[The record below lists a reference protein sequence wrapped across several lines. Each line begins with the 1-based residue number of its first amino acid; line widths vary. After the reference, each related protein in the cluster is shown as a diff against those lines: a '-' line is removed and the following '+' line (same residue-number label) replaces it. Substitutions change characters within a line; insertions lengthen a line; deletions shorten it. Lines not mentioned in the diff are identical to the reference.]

1 VIIQKNQIL
10 CIFHLKYDKLHK
22 YFKSKANLNKK
33 KCIINN
39 QITNKCYQSIKPL
52 LRIELERCDKTYS
65 SNYYFSKICKSQYL

>member
-10 CIFHLKYDKLHK
+10 RIFHLKYHKLHK

-33 KCIINN
+33 KKCITNN
-39 QITNKCYQSIKPL
+39 QITKKCYQSIKPL

-65 SNYYFSKICKSQYL
+65 SNYSLF